1 MICVGLLAVPMA
13 VYWVG
18 QQIVGEYASDAGLIG
33 LIGHIW
39 SDLTALR
46 LGAWGLVLSPY
57 LIVML
62 IRLALYAYRA
72 GRDVTR
78 VTESEQKS

>member
-1 MICVGLLAVPMA
+1 MLCLGLLAVPIA

-18 QQIVGEYASDAGLIG
+18 QQVVGEYASEEGLVG

-39 SDLTALR
+39 SDLAALR
-46 LGAWGLVLSPY
+46 FGAWLLVLSPY
-57 LIVML
+57 LIVVL
-62 IRLALYAYRA
+62 IRLALYAYRT

-78 VTESEQKS
+78 VTESEERS